1 MSVKV
6 SDLIVEATKKC
17 KKGFACL
24 SGKIDCMCGVESS
37 SKDHTVVIKPQF
49 QDIPCEYHQSRAGK
63 HYCLCPVRNDI
74 YRRYKI

>member
-1 MSVKV
+1 MTVNV
-6 SDLIVEATKKC
+6 SDLIKKATSKC

-24 SGKIDCMCGVESS
+24 SGKVECMCGVESEG
-37 SKDHTVVIKPQF
+37 KDHTVVIRPQYTT
-49 QDIPCEYHQSRAGK
+49 PCEYLKSGEGQ